1 VGKLIHYK
9 KKIAKNLRQMLI
21 QPAARE
27 AAVDVT
33 ASAFAATNPAAAPI
47 VAEIT
52 DQQPIVR

>member
-1 VGKLIHYK
+1 MGKLLHYK
-9 KKIAKNLRQMLI
+9 KKIATGLRQILI
-21 QPAARE
+21 QQAARE

-33 ASAFAATNPAAAPI
+33 ASTVAAANPAAATI